1 MFALKSILVGQYV
14 DDNGEFTEDF
24 ENAHQFETHGEAMRY
39 AIHMGLKAP
48 EVEEV

>member
-1 MFALKSILVGQYV
+1 MFALKSILVGKYI

-24 ENAHQFETHGEAMRY
+24 ENAHQFETEGEAQRY

-48 EVEEV
+48 ITEEI